1 MKHSERTGAAL
12 AMVVIFSLV
21 LSILAGAVYTL
32 FSANASSYEWNQE
45 RIQARY
51 TAEAAANLS
60 VKMIMGGADVPQGLD
75 PRQFLPVPPA
85 VGWLDLPGTDL
96 GEAIVWIDPSD
107 HNPEVWDGD
116 AYGLRALGRV
126 PNTEGGFYT
135 YGMETVVIPE
145 NFCRFATFLNKEV
158 LGGYYG
164 DGYRFDGPFFCNG
177 PVCLWS
183 GSVSAANDIWFY
195 KFGLAADHYHFD
207 QGWGSNDETS
217 PIVGNLTIQ
226 PTERMQMGAPYF
238 ELGADSIPFGPD
250 DVNWQ
255 DCRTAAMSGGLYFD
269 ASSALG
275 ELPNNT
281 RLILMNDSLFVKTSS
296 IAAVQKFYLG
306 GLANKVVW
314 IDNNAT
320 DRIYIK
326 SMPPYVSGADPIC
339 PTGLSSE
346 LTIGMNGHLY
356 IAGPLQYY
364 NRDVQDPDNN
374 IILGLLSVYG
384 DFVLARDPIYFGG
397 TDWLD
402 PWKIVTDGNLELDAT
417 VMVLSGHY
425 VAENAGAPPGPADFL
440 LMGGYIVD
448 DEGITSTMT
457 SGWDTV
463 IYFDPRL
470 LSMHPPFFPQ
480 TGRWDVLY
488 WAQRPE
494 LDEETVVLPWF

>member
-1 MKHSERTGAAL
+1 MKQSGRTGAAL
-12 AMVVIFSLV
+12 AMVLIFSIV

-32 FSANASSYEWNQE
+32 FSANAGSYEWNEE
-45 RIQARY
+45 RMQARY

-60 VKMIMGGADVPQGLD
+60 VKMVMGGADVPQGLA
-75 PRQFLPVPPA
+75 PRQFLPILPA
-85 VGWLDLPGTDL
+85 VGWFDLPGNDL
-96 GEAIVWIDPSD
+96 GQAIVWIDPSD

-126 PNTEGGFYT
+126 SNTAGGFYT

-145 NFCRFATFLNKEV
+145 NFCRFATFLNKGV

-183 GSVSAANDIWFY
+183 NSAAAANDIWFY
-195 KFGLAADHYHFD
+195 KFGLASDFYYYST
-207 QGWGSNDETS
+207 GSASNPQTS

-226 PTERMQMGAPYF
+226 PTARMQMGAPYF

-255 DCRTAAMSGGLYFD
+255 DCRDAALSGGLYFD
-269 ASSALG
+269 VSSALG
-275 ELPNNT
+275 ELPSGS
-281 RLILMNDSLFVKTSS
+281 RLILMNDSLFVRTP
-296 IAAVQKFYLG
+296 VGLVRKFYLE

-320 DRIYIK
+320 DIIYIK
-326 SMPPYVSGADPIC
+326 SMPPYVSGSTPVC
-339 PTGLSSE
+339 PTGLSTE
-346 LTIGMNGHLY
+346 LTIGMNGDLF
-356 IAGPLQYY
+356 IGGPLQYY

-374 IILGLLSVYG
+374 VILGLLSIYG
-384 DFVLARDPIYFGG
+384 DFVLANDPGAGEI
-397 TDWLD
+397 TPD
-402 PWKIVTDGNLELDAT
+402 PWKIVTDGDLELDAA
-417 VMVLSGHY
+417 VMVLSGLY
-425 VAENAGAPPGPADFL
+425 VAENPWAGPPGPADFL

-448 DEGITSTMT
+448 DEGITTISGS

-494 LDEETVVLPWF
+494 LDETSVQEYWF